1 MKTLLLAIS
10 FTCLLYAADP
20 PKLDPVKALKIANLE
35 AKRNGLAAE
44 FQSAILQAERLQK
57 AVQDADA
64 SYRSAIESERA
75 AAKLDASCKLVEN
88 TTWECPAKPANAPKP
103 STPEKA
109 EKLEKEKP

>member
-1 MKTLLLAIS
+1 MKLVVMLLMAALLA
-10 FTCLLYAADP
+10 LAADP

-64 SYRSAIESERA
+64 SYRSAIEAERA
-75 AAKLDASCKLVEN
+75 VAKLDASCKLVEN
-88 TTWECPAKPANAPKP
+88 ITWDCPAKPASAPKP